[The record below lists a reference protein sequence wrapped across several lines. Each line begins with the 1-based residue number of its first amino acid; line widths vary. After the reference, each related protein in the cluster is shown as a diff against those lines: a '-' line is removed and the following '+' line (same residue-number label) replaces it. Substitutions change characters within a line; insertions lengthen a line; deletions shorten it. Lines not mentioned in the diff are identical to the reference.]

1 MKKTGDCFYIEFRCA
16 TIKLRGEDMKKIFSF
31 MLLIF
36 LVFSCAGCG
45 DSLFDIFNS
54 SNSSDT
60 SESSENAKLKQEIN
74 RLNKQL
80 EALKN
85 DEITYADIMES
96 LNETSLEYIKSNV
109 KIVTT
114 GYIGVGIF
122 QTPVTGGQGSG
133 VIFAENNDCF
143 YCLTNNHVTNI
154 DSQCTSKK
162 YTITDY
168 KGYSYNGSLIC
179 SSADYD
185 LAVLRF
191 SKRSD
196 SSLELKPL
204 NIQKTNPVVG
214 DFVIAIGQ
222 PEGQNNTITIGNV
235 VKYENVT
242 LEDSTDVSNVK
253 FEVICHDAPIN
264 HGSSGG
270 VLINLKG
277 EIVGINY
284 AGSVDENG
292 DFLAGYAIPIEK
304 VIEYLTANG
313 FTLS

>member
-1 MKKTGDCFYIEFRCA
+1 
-16 TIKLRGEDMKKIFSF
+16 MKKIFSF
-31 MLLIF
+31 MLLVF
-36 LVFSCAGCG
+36 LVFSCAGCDNSLLDIIKSD
-45 DSLFDIFNS
+45 DSV
-54 SNSSDT
+54 DT
-60 SESSENAKLKQEIN
+60 SESSENAKLQQEIN

-96 LNETSLEYIKSNV
+96 LNDTSLEYIKSNV

-114 GYIGVGIF
+114 GYKTVGPIRYDGV
-122 QTPVTGGQGSG
+122 GGQGSG
-133 VIFAENNDCF
+133 VIFAETSSYF
-143 YCLTNNHVTNI
+143 YCLSNNHVTYL
-154 DSQCTSKK
+154 DPQYTSKS

-168 KGYSYNGSLIC
+168 KGNSYNGSLIC

-204 NIQKTNPVVG
+204 NIQKTNPVLG

-235 VKYENVT
+235 KKYEKVT
-242 LEDSTDVSNVK
+242 LDDSKDVSNVT
-253 FEVICHDAPIN
+253 FEVISHDAPIN